1 MKTLAFAA
9 LFAVTTGLAAFGST
23 TDEMELISGG
33 SSIVITDNG
42 ANDGNAANGTISY
55 SNSNFNGWN
64 ISVASG
70 TSHSPNLT
78 PFGLDLA
85 SLTATCA
92 SGGCTT
98 TPLQVWY
105 TDLNF
110 TVPVIAG
117 GFQTTFSSTQTGT
130 GTASESAWFSNLNTA
145 FSQQNLIGTV
155 GPFSSSNV
163 GSATGGS
170 VAATPSYS
178 LTLEQVFTD
187 ASGTS
192 VSFSVDGNVINA
204 VPEPAAIVLFGTVL
218 ALCAAGFRRRFRVSQ

>member
-1 MKTLAFAA
+1 MKTLVFAA
-9 LFAVTTGLAAFGST
+9 ICAVSTGLAAFGST
-23 TDEMELISGG
+23 SDEMELISGS

-42 ANDGNAANGTISY
+42 AGDSNSAAGTIAY

-70 TSHSPNLT
+70 TTRSPSLS

-105 TDLNF
+105 SDIGF
-110 TVPVIAG
+110 TVPVAAG
-117 GFQTTFSSTQTGT
+117 GFTTTFSSTQTGN
-130 GTASESAWFSNLNTA
+130 GASTESAWFSNLNTV
-145 FSQQNLIGTV
+145 FSQQNLIGTI
-155 GPFSSSNV
+155 GPFSASNV
-163 GSATGGS
+163 GSANGGL

-187 ASGTS
+187 ANGTA
-192 VSFSVDGNVINA
+192 VSFSVDGNIVNA
-204 VPEPAAIVLFGTVL
+204 VPEPAAIFLFGTVL
-218 ALCAAGFRRRFRVSQ
+218 ALCAAGFRKRLRIN